1 MSKKKPAKKSVPVP
15 PPVPTT
21 SDIAVDVAFSEL
33 YVALDTLRSRVANL
47 EHEVEF
53 LRQQKPKSFWSL
65 FGG

>member
-21 SDIAVDVAFSEL
+21 SDIAVDVAFSEY

-47 EHEVEF
+47 EQEVEF
-53 LRQQKPKSFWSL
+53 LRRQKPKSFWSFL
-65 FGG
+65 GE